1 MACPVCSTEK
11 LMWRMNLN
19 WEGKALE
26 AVKITCKDPVV
37 MQAQNDNVLNE
48 RVTMGTDRCE
58 RHQE

>member
-1 MACPVCSTEK
+1 MN
-11 LMWRMNLN
+11 LNLN
-19 WEGKALE
+19 WEGKTLE
-26 AVKITCKDPVV
+26 AVKNTCKDTVV